1 MSRLRAVQLLGALL
15 LFASPAIADE
25 FVYLK
30 CETKVT
36 VVKKDLKSNKIT
48 KGEELI
54 EADHMMVNLTKSQ
67 ILTAKEPEWNQDNI
81 VNGVAIIDEN

>member
-81 VNGVAIIDEN
+81 VNDVATIDEN